1 MKGTVVRIWIT
12 TLHKLYNKEE
22 VNRVLKSVS
31 FDPDRAISPLED
43 ISDQTVDSI
52 MTAVAKNYGMA
63 KADLWKTIGRNNIG
77 TFYEMY
83 PIFFKKANMFSFL
96 CSLNNIHQVVR
107 KRIPGS
113 RPAVLNMEIVG
124 RREATLTYLSKRN
137 MYDYLLGLLEGT
149 REFFK

>member
-22 VNRVLKSVS
+22 VNRALKSVS
-31 FDPDRAISPLED
+31 FDPDSAISPLED

-96 CSLNNIHQVVR
+96 
-107 KRIPGS
+107 
-113 RPAVLNMEIVG
+113 
-124 RREATLTYLSKRN
+124 
-137 MYDYLLGLLEGT
+137 
-149 REFFK
+149 